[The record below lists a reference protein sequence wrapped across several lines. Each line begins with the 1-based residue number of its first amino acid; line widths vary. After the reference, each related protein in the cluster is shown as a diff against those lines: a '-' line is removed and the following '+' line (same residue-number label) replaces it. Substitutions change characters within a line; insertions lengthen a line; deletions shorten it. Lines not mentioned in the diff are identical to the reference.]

1 MTERSLLAEDDP
13 VRVLAIDDEHAIRDV
28 GVDQFMAKPFT
39 MNQLVTQARTLT
51 SERAGQL

>member
-13 VRVLAIDDEHAIRDV
+13 VRVLVIDDEHAIRDA
-28 GVDQFMAKPFT
+28 GVDQFLAKPFP

-51 SERAGQL
+51 SERAGQP